1 MPRKKATEVLP
12 SEELSDALAPDTPSD
27 ASGSDTLDV
36 PDSERPEKL
45 ENTPKFPAALPGVS
59 EPPSQKETA
68 SDASSEG
75 PEQTVELAVSF
86 PQRFPDDPDY
96 PFDENIEPPAD
107 SGSEGSI
114 LPADATDNDSLG
126 LEEAADDQDE
136 IPTRSS
142 EEPPSGVPEE
152 TPPAKPRRASRRRTA
167 ATEPSPLQPAAR
179 QVSPSVLSI
188 DAKAEV
194 ETEEYR
200 EDTIWHEIR
209 NAYRTRRILT
219 GTLGGVEQTE
229 DGKSLVIVEYKGF
242 RVVIP
247 AKEMMLSLDRRPTD
261 SNYAALMRRCNQ
273 ILSAMMGAEIDFI
286 VRGIDNKTRSIVA
299 SRKEAMLRK
308 RQTFY
313 LDQDASG
320 EYRITPGRLVQAR
333 VTAVS
338 EKVIYVEAF
347 GVECAILA
355 RDLSWD
361 WVGDAHDRERPGEG
375 HPSATALR
383 ALIRAGEADRAL
395 ELMPPAMAAVYRA
408 EAAAGRAPVFLETC
422 ERAVLARLRSMTES
436 DFAALDQGREGL
448 YRRLYRASRTAPTLE
463 TLLAEAKTK
472 RYAHARLR
480 RMALWAYLG
489 LCPAEVPAQVPY
501 LRVLAADALGR
512 ELLAQMRKTARLPIL
527 TKPGH
532 VRRLDQAAQA
542 LFALE
547 ARGADLYALAYPDLT
562 AAAGGSLWREGP
574 AML

>member
-86 PQRFPDDPDY
+86 TQRFPDDPDY

-142 EEPPSGVPEE
+142 EEPPSGAPEE
-152 TPPAKPRRASRRRTA
+152 TSPAKPQRASRRRTA
-167 ATEPSPLQPAAR
+167 ATEPSPLQPTAR
-179 QVSPSVLSI
+179 QVPPSILSI

-313 LDQDASG
+313 LDLDASG
-320 EYRITPGRLVQAR
+320 EYRITPGQLVQAR

-361 WVGDAHDRERPGEG
+361 WVGDAHDHYSVGDRVVVRILDIRRNSLEDI
-375 HPSATALR
+375 S
-383 ALIRAGEADRAL
+383 IRANIRSVSGTTDQDNLRKCRKQGK
-395 ELMPPAMAAVYRA
+395 Y
-408 EAAAGRAPVFLETC
+408 AGKVTDIHKGVVFI
-422 ERAVLARLRSMTES
+422 RLTNGVN
-436 DFAALDQGREGL
+436 AI
-448 YRRLYRASRTAPTLE
+448 
-463 TLLAEAKTK
+463 
-472 RYAHARLR
+472 AHACLDR
-480 RMALWAYLG
+480 RMPGKKDDVSFVVTHLDPEQGVAFG
-489 LCPAEVPAQVPY
+489 
-501 LRVLAADALGR
+501 
-512 ELLAQMRKTARLPIL
+512 II
-527 TKPGH
+527 TKIIKQN
-532 VRRLDQAAQA
+532 L
-542 LFALE
+542 
-547 ARGADLYALAYPDLT
+547 
-562 AAAGGSLWREGP
+562 
-574 AML
+574 

>member
-86 PQRFPDDPDY
+86 TQRFPDDPDY

-142 EEPPSGVPEE
+142 EEPPSGAPEE
-152 TPPAKPRRASRRRTA
+152 TSPAKPQRASRRRTA
-167 ATEPSPLQPAAR
+167 ATEPSPLQPTAR
-179 QVSPSVLSI
+179 QVPPSILSI

-320 EYRITPGRLVQAR
+320 EYRITPGQLVQAR

-361 WVGDAHDRERPGEG
+361 WVGDAHDHYSVGDRVVVRILDIRRNSLEDI
-375 HPSATALR
+375 S
-383 ALIRAGEADRAL
+383 IRANIRSVSGTTDQDNLRKCRKQGK
-395 ELMPPAMAAVYRA
+395 Y
-408 EAAAGRAPVFLETC
+408 AGKVTDIHKGVVFI
-422 ERAVLARLRSMTES
+422 RLTNGVN
-436 DFAALDQGREGL
+436 AI
-448 YRRLYRASRTAPTLE
+448 
-463 TLLAEAKTK
+463 
-472 RYAHARLR
+472 AHACLDR
-480 RMALWAYLG
+480 RMPGKKDDVSFVVTHLDPEQGVAFG
-489 LCPAEVPAQVPY
+489 
-501 LRVLAADALGR
+501 
-512 ELLAQMRKTARLPIL
+512 II
-527 TKPGH
+527 TKIIKQN
-532 VRRLDQAAQA
+532 L
-542 LFALE
+542 
-547 ARGADLYALAYPDLT
+547 
-562 AAAGGSLWREGP
+562 
-574 AML
+574 

>member
-27 ASGSDTLDV
+27 ASGSDTLDA
-36 PDSERPEKL
+36 PDSERPEML
-45 ENTPKFPAALPGVS
+45 ENTPEFPAALPGVS

-68 SDASSEG
+68 SDASSAG

-114 LPADATDNDSLG
+114 LPADATGNDSLG

-361 WVGDAHDRERPGEG
+361 WVGDAHDHYSVGDRVVVRILDIRRNSPEDI
-375 HPSATALR
+375 S
-383 ALIRAGEADRAL
+383 IRADIRSVSGTTDQDNLRKCRKQGK
-395 ELMPPAMAAVYRA
+395 Y
-408 EAAAGRAPVFLETC
+408 AGKVTDIHKGVVFI
-422 ERAVLARLRSMTES
+422 RLTNGVN
-436 DFAALDQGREGL
+436 AI
-448 YRRLYRASRTAPTLE
+448 
-463 TLLAEAKTK
+463 
-472 RYAHARLR
+472 AHACLDR
-480 RMALWAYLG
+480 RMPGKKDDVSFVVTHLDPEQGVAFG
-489 LCPAEVPAQVPY
+489 
-501 LRVLAADALGR
+501 
-512 ELLAQMRKTARLPIL
+512 II
-527 TKPGH
+527 TKIIKQN
-532 VRRLDQAAQA
+532 L
-542 LFALE
+542 
-547 ARGADLYALAYPDLT
+547 
-562 AAAGGSLWREGP
+562 
-574 AML
+574 